1 MEGCHVIIFISQN
14 PNPNFLLSFHHHGS
28 RHPSHCLS
36 TINHRVGDHT
46 AAKEAGNHR
55 SARPSSPHLTPSSFS
70 PVKSR
75 TCTVF
80 IIFTAPSTM
89 GMCLERA
96 ASRPHTNHNYSSATP
111 HLQPSRPHTN
121 HLLLASAA
129 LLPHAA
135 AMETATAKQT
145 GAPPLQICEQQQ
157 QPQFRTP
164 PSSSLH
170 SRRRFRQP
178 SQLREPEHHHHEPA
192 SARTFSAAHPP
203 ARPHRLAMAATFTRQ
218 QQRLQPPRAL
228 PQPPRRSSSF
238 APPSL
243 HLAPPR
249 VLLPQPQTNH
259 PAVPLTIIF
268 SVAPPDRAVHHLFC
282 STAPSPSSRA
292 ERHREHTTTAEPPH
306 LHLLASAST
315 ATTRTSAATPFPQPP
330 PQIERDE
337 RFHLAPPRTCTAEQ
351 RHRRRR
357 RSMPPLPS
365 RGREESVK
373 VKP

>member
-89 GMCLERA
+89 GVCLERA
-96 ASRPHTNHNYSSATP
+96 ASRPHTNHHYSSATP

-135 AMETATAKQT
+135 AMETTTAKQT

-203 ARPHRLAMAATFTRQ
+203 VQTARIFTVARPHHLAMAA
-218 QQRLQPPRAL
+218 A
-228 PQPPRRSSSF
+228 
-238 APPSL
+238 
-243 HLAPPR
+243 
-249 VLLPQPQTNH
+249 
-259 PAVPLTIIF
+259 AV
-268 SVAPPDRAVHHLFC
+268 
-282 STAPSPSSRA
+282 SRA
-292 ERHREHTTTAEPPH
+292 AKEETWGRNPNSGKCTLRHV
-306 LHLLASAST
+306 SAS
-315 ATTRTSAATPFPQPP
+315 
-330 PQIERDE
+330 D
-337 RFHLAPPRTCTAEQ
+337 CTIK
-351 RHRRRR
+351 
-357 RSMPPLPS
+357 L
-365 RGREESVK
+365 VK
-373 VKP
+373 FELEI